1 MLFQAK
7 PQDAYIKKQ
16 QMGDVLQLQQ
26 APYIVQSLAPV
37 HGTESNLYYKMLEK
51 GKLLRDPYF
60 PVKPIAEDLSGD
72 RVLESIPLN
81 YRERQVK
88 SIVDSL
94 KMLAGNVDGFRGG
107 ISGDLQRA
115 LNIELQPNELSLI
128 DSLSKEDQAHLIQD
142 IQSSVLK
149 GKYKDKI
156 NVDDILNRIKKEG
169 DTYVYDHSEPEE
181 EKSEIDKAI
190 AGDSPGDEAAE
201 EVDYADLSKP
211 LPPGARGGPFDSDPV
226 EEEKKHDVFVEEEPT
241 PRDEEKYGTY
251 SGDSAY
257 FNAID
262 DELSAGNEIIGVKH
276 DLLGSRP
283 YFEGPQRG
291 QYTFTAS
298 GRKTYITQPEPLSP

>member
-1 MLFQAK
+1 MFFQAK

-16 QMGDVLQLQQ
+16 QMGDVLPLQQ
-26 APYIVQSLAPV
+26 APYIVQSLPPV
-37 HGTESNLYYKMLEK
+37 HGTESNLYYKMLEA

-60 PVKPIAEDLSGD
+60 PLKPIEEDLSGE
-72 RVLESIPLN
+72 RVLEQIPLN

-94 KMLAGNVDGFRGG
+94 KTLAGNIDGFRGG

-115 LNIELQPNELSLI
+115 LNIELKPNELSLI
-128 DSLSKEDQAHLIQD
+128 DSLSKDDQKHMLEDIERT
-142 IQSSVLK
+142 ILK
-149 GKYKDKI
+149 HKYADQI

-201 EVDYADLSKP
+201 EKQYRETDFGYEEV
-211 LPPGARGGPFDSDPV
+211 DPV
-226 EEEKKHDVFVEEEPT
+226 EEEEKKHDVFVEEEPT

-298 GRKTYITQPEPLSP
+298 GRKTYITRPEPLSP